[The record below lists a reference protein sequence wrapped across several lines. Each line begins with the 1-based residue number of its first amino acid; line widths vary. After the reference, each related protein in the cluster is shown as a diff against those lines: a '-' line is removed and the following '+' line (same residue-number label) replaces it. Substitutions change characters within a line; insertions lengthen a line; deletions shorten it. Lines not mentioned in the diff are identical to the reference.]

1 MTMEDATLAARQ
13 GKGRSASICAPAFS
27 SMEAMVPG
35 TPPPDGG
42 RRRRPAARSQSAR
55 LTGAKSVRRRA
66 AAANQHE
73 MGSNHSMRSGSSE
86 PRLTETSG
94 RFGKK

>member
-1 MTMEDATLAARQ
+1 MEDASLAARQ
-13 GKGRSASICAPAFS
+13 SKGRSASICAPSFS

-55 LTGAKSVRRRA
+55 LTGGKSIRRRA
-66 AAANQHE
+66 AAANQDL
-73 MGSNHSMRSGSSE
+73 GSNHSMRSGSSE

-94 RFGKK
+94 N